1 MSDMT
6 DPPDRMRRIALLD
19 VFRVFLRAGATTFGG
34 MWAATVRLERELV
47 DRAGWLRADELR
59 ASFVLAT
66 LIPAPRFL
74 GLAGLVG
81 YRVRGW
87 RGAFVGA
94 FGLVMPASLMVLGGA
109 ILVGPDLLAGPLAPM
124 TRSVS
129 IAVVAILFAS
139 ACAQLRVEHRRARRP
154 RHGVALSAAILAAV
168 VLNVPLVVAAVAG
181 FAVGAL
187 ALRPDSAATPT
198 D

>member
-1 MSDMT
+1 MNETT
-6 DPPDRMRRIALLD
+6 DRTGRMRSVGLLD
-19 VFRVFLRAGATTFGG
+19 VFRVFLHAGATTFGG
-34 MWAATVRLERELV
+34 MWAATAKLERELV

-94 FGLVMPASLMVLGGA
+94 LGLVLPASLLVLGSA
-109 ILVGPDLLAGPLAPM
+109 ILLGPDLLAGPLAPL

-129 IAVVAILFAS
+129 VAVIAILFAS
-139 ACAQLRVEHRRARRP
+139 ACAQLRVEHARARRP
-154 RHGVALSAAILAAV
+154 KHGVALSAAIFAAV

-187 ALRPDSAATPT
+187 VLRPDSAATQAV
-198 D
+198 